1 MKINKN
7 NYEIRNDMNVVLSK
21 YYIDSI
27 TFTHFILQIGV
38 IFLRVVDL
46 ILCKQIAQYFKR
58 GDGDMENKFN
68 IFVKFSLV
76 LTLAV
81 PAIYVIISFS
91 NMVESSESSKNGIS
105 MARYTALT
113 GEQF

>member
-1 MKINKN
+1 
-7 NYEIRNDMNVVLSK
+7 
-21 YYIDSI
+21 
-27 TFTHFILQIGV
+27 
-38 IFLRVVDL
+38 
-46 ILCKQIAQYFKR
+46 
-58 GDGDMENKFN
+58 MENKFN
-68 IFVKFSLV
+68 IFVKLSLV

-81 PAIYVIISFS
+81 PAIYVMISFS